1 MLDARFLAWV
11 MPMPRLSPRGFDTPC
26 ALERLGKRG
35 PRWRSTMWGGW
46 MPDEDSNLD

>member
-1 MLDARFLAWV
+1 MLDARLLAWV
-11 MPMPRLSPRGFDTPC
+11 VPMPYLSPGGCEAPC
-26 ALERLGKRG
+26 ASHPGKRG